1 MLQKQRV
8 TARPCGQTTP
18 PRFYDILLCG
28 PAEPEAYEMHL
39 ALAGIADKTGYI
51 TIVSNVDDL
60 GFALRQ
66 MRYDLAIC
74 CRSAEDDGGRHLAS
88 MLKTLE
94 EFGGRKQDVTVCNPP
109 PVAQRHAAAMA
120 ADFTE
125 VNACQHLQCPFNQT
139 AQVVFFDAGNWHPSP
154 LDRVRPQSCPLR
166 LEAATGQ
173 KPRNPS
179 D

>member
-1 MLQKQRV
+1 
-8 TARPCGQTTP
+8 
-18 PRFYDILLCG
+18 
-28 PAEPEAYEMHL
+28 
-39 ALAGIADKTGYI
+39 
-51 TIVSNVDDL
+51 
-60 GFALRQ
+60 
-66 MRYDLAIC
+66 
-74 CRSAEDDGGRHLAS
+74 